1 MVCVLPIN
9 VDFYYVDIMV
19 QDGFEPGRKPL
30 SVVQIK
36 PPWWYFVDNMEMCD
50 FNTTLRT
57 TK

>member
-36 PPWWYFVDNMEMCD
+36 PPWWYFVDNIVVD
-50 FNTTLRT
+50 RDITSALR
-57 TK
+57 